1 MFANSLKKPNK
12 GRNMNQIEN
21 NRPKSELKVGKSFRT
36 LDLAVEF
43 YELTQKLQIPKH
55 LKDQL
60 DRATA
65 SISLNLSEGNAKFS
79 YKDKARIYQIA
90 YGSFRECQTIFKLA
104 DVRDKKL
111 LDLTKHLG
119 SSLYRLIEATQKR
132 TES

>member
-1 MFANSLKKPNK
+1 MNERQFNQPKIESKDSKP
-12 GRNMNQIEN
+12 
-21 NRPKSELKVGKSFRT
+21 FRT

-43 YELTQKLQIPKH
+43 YELTQKLRIPKH

-60 DRATA
+60 DRAAA

-119 SSLYRLIEATQKR
+119 SSLYRLIEATLKR